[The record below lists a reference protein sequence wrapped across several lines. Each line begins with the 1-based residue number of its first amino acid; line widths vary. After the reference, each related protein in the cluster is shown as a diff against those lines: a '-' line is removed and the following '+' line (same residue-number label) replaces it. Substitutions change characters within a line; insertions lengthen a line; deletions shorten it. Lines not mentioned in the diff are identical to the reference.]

1 MVGWPVTV
9 VERMAE
15 AMAGPEDWARF
26 SPRARAEY
34 RRMVIRALK
43 VLRTASA
50 LTDAVM
56 MIDAVLAEDAD
67 E

>member
-1 MVGWPVTV
+1 MTV

-34 RRMVIRALK
+34 RRMATRALK
-43 VLRTASA
+43 TLRAQFASD
-50 LTDAVM
+50 LFTG
-56 MIDAVLAEDAD
+56 MIDRVLAEDAD